1 MLRFFWGE
9 LDTSCKPHASWVFD
23 RWTSSSP
30 AQPQPRARLHRALFF
45 TDNQD
50 MSFAGSWYS
59 TWWGCIQCI
68 WCLQVLFHRARRRGS
83 VAPPAKPCCS
93 CNFWD
98 PGAMCESGEWGKVS
112 VLGMCCLDFFIQGGN
127 TYDSY
132 DDYMNHIIRFL
143 KMGMSTGDFEWVDEN
158 SIVAFRFRDLWGT
171 STSSSS
177 QCNSGWSL
185 KLIWKMPGFSRC
197 HYATLWHCPM
207 TCTRL

>member
-1 MLRFFWGE
+1 
-9 LDTSCKPHASWVFD
+9 
-23 RWTSSSP
+23 
-30 AQPQPRARLHRALFF
+30 
-45 TDNQD
+45 

-112 VLGMCCLDFFIQGGN
+112 VLGMCCLDFLIQGRN

-132 DDYMNHIIRFL
+132 DEYMNYMIQFW
-143 KMGMSTGDFEWVDEN
+143 KMGMSTGDLCKFHRCLQVSGLMGNFYKQQLTVQQWLKFETYLEN
-158 SIVAFRFRDLWGT
+158 ARS
-171 STSSSS
+171 
-177 QCNSGWSL
+177 
-185 KLIWKMPGFSRC
+185 SRC
-197 HYATLWHCPM
+197 RHATLWHCPM